1 MFQRMIN
8 NKRKGAVIPLIA
20 LMMFVFFGFTMVVV
34 DAGSMYLDR
43 REMATAADAGALA
56 GAKELAD
63 SEGKN
68 TTKAREIA
76 IEIAEQNGANVGEV
90 EVVIE
95 KRNGIQIIEVSV
107 IKTKDTYFAK
117 LFGIDSTD
125 VGARSVAT
133 WGFIKDYNGGT
144 IMPLFYFD
152 KDFLLG
158 DAVLK
163 AGKLEVE
170 VEDNEVVINNNYG
183 YLELDNGMNI
193 IKNIL
198 AANSYTIPQNIV
210 SEIRIGGMLEGET
223 GNKQSL
229 IKPIEDRMDK
239 ALALNVGD
247 DGKILARKQF
257 MSGLIPIVD
266 YEKFIDEN
274 VTITYDK
281 DGYIKN
287 VKIQTPLDLP
297 VAYFAVF
304 EIQDVIDKAP
314 KGSDHAL
321 STTTYERV
329 SSAQTYP
336 GQGKGTIIGEF
347 TVGYLDIDVD
357 YLDNNQDNP
366 NPGGYAAKY
375 FELIDAD
382 YIGD

>member
-1 MFQRMIN
+1 MLHNIIRAN
-8 NKRKGAVIPLIA
+8 RKGAVLPLVV
-20 LMMFVFFGFTMVVV
+20 LMMFVFFGFTMIAV
-34 DAGSMYLDR
+34 DASSMYLDR

-76 IEIAEQNGANVGEV
+76 TEIAEQNGANIGEV

-95 KRNGIQIIEVSV
+95 KRNGIQIIEVTV
-107 IKTKDTYFAK
+107 NKTKDTYFAR
-117 LFGIDSTD
+117 LFGINSTD

-163 AGKLEVE
+163 AGKLEVK

-198 AANSYTIPQNIV
+198 AANNYTIPQDIV
-210 SEIRIGGMLEGET
+210 SEIRVGGMLEGET

-239 ALALNVGD
+239 ALTLNVSD
-247 DGKILARKQF
+247 DGKISARKQF

-266 YEKFIDEN
+266 YEQFIDEN
-274 VTITYDK
+274 VTITYNK
-281 DGYIKN
+281 DGTIKS

-314 KGSDHAL
+314 KGSEHAL
-321 STTTYERV
+321 NTTTYERV
-329 SSAQTYP
+329 ASAQTYP
-336 GQGKGTIIGEF
+336 GLAKGTIVGEF
-347 TVGYLDIDVD
+347 TEGYLDIDVD
-357 YLDNNQDNP
+357 YLDNDQTNP

>member
-20 LMMFVFFGFTMVVV
+20 LMIFVFFGFTMVAV

-76 IEIAEQNGANVGEV
+76 TEIAEQNGANVGEV

-107 IKTKDTYFAK
+107 VKTKDTYFAK

-133 WGFIKDYNGGT
+133 WGFIQDYNGGT

-152 KDFLLG
+152 EYFDLG
-158 DAVLK
+158 DAILK
-163 AGKLEVE
+163 AGKLEIE
-170 VEDNEVVINNNYG
+170 VVDNEVVIDNNYG

-198 AANSYTIPQNIV
+198 AVRDYTIPSDIV
-210 SEIRIGGMLEGET
+210 SEIKIGGIIEGET

-229 IKPIEDRMDK
+229 IDSIEERMEK
-239 ALALNVGD
+239 ALALNVSD
-247 DGKILARKQF
+247 DGKIAARKQF

-266 YEKFIDEN
+266 YNKFIDEN
-274 VTITYDK
+274 VEITYDK
-281 DGYIKN
+281 DGNIKSIK
-287 VKIQTPLDLP
+287 VQTPLDLP
-297 VAYFAVF
+297 IAYFAIF

-314 KGSDHAL
+314 KGSTHAL
-321 STTTYERV
+321 DTTTYERV
-329 SSAQTYP
+329 STAQTYP
-336 GQGKGTIIGEF
+336 GLAKGTIVGEF
-347 TVGYLDIDVD
+347 TDGYLDIDVD
-357 YLDNNQDNP
+357 YLDNDQDNP